1 MKKRILVVDDNE
13 MMREF
18 LLHLLGEKF
27 KAHGASS
34 SEEAL
39 ALLSSSELPDLV
51 LTDLNMSGKSGLEL
65 LKEIKRSPSTSH
77 IPVVFLSSKNESKYR
92 IESLKYGANDFII
105 KPFNPV
111 ELQLRIE
118 KTLSNTTKSTLV

>member
-18 LLHLLGEKF
+18 LLHLLGERF
-27 KAHGASS
+27 KARGASS
-34 SEEAL
+34 SEEAI
-39 ALLSSSELPDLV
+39 AFLSSSELPDLV

-65 LKEIKRSPSTSH
+65 LKEIKRSPRTAH
-77 IPVVFLSSKNESKYR
+77 IPVIFLSSKNKSEYR

-118 KTLSNTTKSTLV
+118 KALTSTAEGILV